1 MGVATNTKRWTL
13 EELDTLPDDD
23 GNVYELIH
31 GELFVTPAPTPGH
44 ETVAARLRRG
54 LDPYVEEQGLGLVYA
69 PRSVVQLDDSQVE
82 PDLAVR
88 QPPSE
93 EDWRAAPPP
102 ILVVEILSASTRRMD
117 RIRKRAF
124 YLELGVPE
132 YWMVDPE
139 QRSVTVIGPGALDVT
154 VRDRLTWNP
163 VGAMEPL
170 VIELASVFAAG

>member
-31 GELFVTPAPTPGH
+31 GELFVTPPPAPRH
-44 ETVAARLRRG
+44 EDIVARLAAM
-54 LDPYVEEQGLGLVYA
+54 LLSYVLSQNLGLLYF
-69 PRSVVQLDDSQVE
+69 PRSVLQLPDSQVE
-82 PDLAVR
+82 PDLSVR
-88 QPPSE
+88 PPLNVDS
-93 EDWRAAPPP
+93 WQNAPLP
-102 ILVVEILSASTRRMD
+102 ILVIEVLSPSKRRMD

-124 YLELGVPE
+124 YLEQRVPE

-139 QRSVTVIGPGALDVT
+139 LRTITVVRPGAEDVT

-163 VGAMEPL
+163 AGATEPL